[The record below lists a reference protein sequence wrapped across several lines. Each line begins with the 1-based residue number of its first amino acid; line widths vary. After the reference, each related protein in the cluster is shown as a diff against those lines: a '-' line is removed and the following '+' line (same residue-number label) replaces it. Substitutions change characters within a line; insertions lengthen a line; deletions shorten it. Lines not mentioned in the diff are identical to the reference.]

1 MHATTCTDDHQ
12 HVYRGASR
20 NRLVCVCV
28 CVYPCARSRYAQ
40 PASIVQRCPWS
51 RVACWHGACIYKGV
65 YIQTMAQ
72 IHVYRLRI
80 VARRLTLPQ
89 CPANPHVRPHPTDVR
104 VALCRVSRLRSLK
117 AGDVVFEYGESAIGV
132 FHLLSGRVR
141 LIEMEDPEI
150 EDLVVYPGSSLTTG
164 VPLLRQHISQTA
176 NAVRLHASERGRQ
189 RDRASEREGGGREGG
204 REGGMEKVIQSIVPH
219 AGMRTRQRDI
229 EHYKQR
235 FPNDPRSV

>member
-1 MHATTCTDDHQ
+1 MPCTSD
-12 HVYRGASR
+12 
-20 NRLVCVCV
+20 
-28 CVYPCARSRYAQ
+28 
-40 PASIVQRCPWS
+40 
-51 RVACWHGACIYKGV
+51 
-65 YIQTMAQ
+65 
-72 IHVYRLRI
+72 
-80 VARRLTLPQ
+80 
-89 CPANPHVRPHPTDVR
+89 VRPYPTDVR
-104 VALCRVSRLRSLK
+104 AALCRVSRLRSLK
-117 AGDVVFEYGESAIGV
+117 TGDVVFEYGESAIGV

-150 EDLVVYPGSSLTTG
+150 EDLVVYAGNSLTTG